1 MATERVKA
9 SVLHGEKDLRI
20 QERELPQPASN
31 EVQVAVQST
40 GLCGS
45 DLHYYNHFRNGDIIV
60 REPLTLG
67 HESAGTVVAVG
78 SDVTHLV
85 PGDRVALEVGL
96 PCESCELC
104 GEGRYNICRGMKF
117 RSSAKAN
124 PHAQGTLQEKI
135 NHPAKWCHKLRE
147 NVSLDLGALVEPLSV
162 AMHARDRAAL
172 PKGSTVLVLGA
183 GAVGLL
189 AAAVAKADQA
199 KTVIIADI
207 LKDRVDFATTNG
219 FADASVVVPM
229 ERPQTI
235 EDKLAYAQRVATMVK
250 ETQVNGEAVGEVT
263 AVYECTGVETCV
275 QTAIYASKPGG
286 KVMIIGMGTPI
297 LTLPMSAASLREV
310 DLIGV
315 FRYANTY
322 RQIIDLLN
330 NPPAG
335 MPDISCLV
343 TQRYKGL
350 DRIEEA
356 FKMAGK
362 IKDESGNLVIKV
374 VVDTSSNGESP
385 RL

>member
-1 MATERVKA
+1 MATDRVKA
-9 SVLHGEKDLRI
+9 SVLHGEKDLRLE
-20 QERELPQPASN
+20 ERELPKPSSN

-78 SDVTHLV
+78 SEVAHLK
-85 PGDRVALEVGL
+85 PGDHVALEVGL
-96 PCESCELC
+96 PCETCELC

-124 PHAQGTLQEKI
+124 PHAQGTLQERI
-135 NHPAKWCHKLRE
+135 NHPAKWCHKMPE
-147 NVSLDLGALVEPLSV
+147 HVTLDLGALVEPLSV
-162 AMHARDRAAL
+162 AMHARDRASL

-207 LKDRVDFATTNG
+207 LKDRLDFATSNG

-235 EDKLAYAQRVATMVK
+235 EDKLAFAQRVAAMVK
-250 ETQVNGEAVGEVT
+250 ETQIDGEAVGEVT

-275 QTAIYASKPGG
+275 QTAIYATKPGG
-286 KVMIIGMGTPI
+286 KVMIIGMGTPV
-297 LTLPMSAASLREV
+297 LTIPMSAAALREV
-310 DLIGV
+310 DIVGV

-322 RQIIDLLN
+322 KEIIELLS
-330 NPPAG
+330 NPLRTCPMLA
-335 MPDISCLV
+335 V
-343 TQRYKGL
+343 
-350 DRIEEA
+350 
-356 FKMAGK
+356 
-362 IKDESGNLVIKV
+362 
-374 VVDTSSNGESP
+374 
-385 RL
+385 